1 MSRPEAVIADD
12 EKQLRIYLRSKLAK
26 LWPELV
32 ISGEAANGH
41 QALDLIETT
50 QPRIAFLDIKMPGL
64 SGLEVAK
71 RITGDCIVVFIT
83 AYDEFAIEAFDN
95 EAIDYLLK
103 PVTDER
109 LAKTVDRLKKQMAA
123 SPSSSAGHLTA
134 TLERLLVRLK
144 NEADDTGHL
153 RWIKARL
160 GDEVRLVAVDDV
172 YFFKAEDKYTVV
184 KIRDGEYLIKIT
196 IRQLTQELDPDQ
208 FWRIHRSTIVNLNQ
222 VAGVHRS
229 FGGRLLIKLKDLQ
242 ETLPVSKT
250 YAHLF
255 KQM

>member
-32 ISGEAANGH
+32 VTGEAENGH
-41 QALDLIETT
+41 QAVDII
-50 QPRIAFLDIKMPGL
+50 QANHPGVAFLDIKMPGL

-71 RITGDCIVVFIT
+71 RITVDCIVVFIT
-83 AYDEFAIEAFDN
+83 AYDEFAIDAFEN

-109 LAKTVDRLKKQMAA
+109 LAKTIERLKKRLAG
-123 SPSSSAGHLTA
+123 SPAESSRRLTDTIDHLLA
-134 TLERLLVRLK
+134 TLENRKEKGYL
-144 NEADDTGHL
+144 N
-153 RWIKARL
+153 WIKARL
-160 GDEVRLVAVDDV
+160 GEEVRLVAADDV

-184 KIRDGEYLIKIT
+184 KTRDSEYLIKIS
-196 IRQLTQELDPDQ
+196 IRQLAEELDPDQ
-208 FWRIHRSTIVNLNQ
+208 FWRIHRSTIVNLNHI
-222 VAGVHRS
+222 AGVHRS
-229 FGGRLLIKLKDLQ
+229 FGGKLLIKLKDL
-242 ETLPVSKT
+242 ERTLPVSKSYT
-250 YAHLF
+250 HLF

>member
-1 MSRPEAVIADD
+1 MTHPEAVIADD
-12 EKQLRIYLRSKLAK
+12 EKQLRIYLRSKLAG

-32 ISGEAANGH
+32 ISGEAENGH
-41 QALDLIETT
+41 QALDLIETRR
-50 QPRIAFLDIKMPGL
+50 PGIAFLDIKMPGL

-71 RITGDCIVVFIT
+71 RMTGDCIVVFIT
-83 AYDEFAIEAFDN
+83 AYDEFAIEAFEN

-109 LAKTVDRLKKQMAA
+109 LAKTVNRLKKQLAA
-123 SPSSSAGHLTA
+123 SPPSSPGQLTA

-144 NEADDTGHL
+144 NEEDTGFL
-153 RWIKARL
+153 KWIKVRHR
-160 GDEVRLVAVDDV
+160 DQVRLVAVDDV

-184 KIRDGEYLIKIT
+184 KTGDGEYLIKIS
-196 IRQLTQELDPDQ
+196 IRQLTEELDPDQ
-208 FWRIHRSTIVNLNQ
+208 FSRIHRSTIVNLGS

-229 FGGRLLIKLKDLQ
+229 FGGRLLVKLKDYPEAL
-242 ETLPVSKT
+242 TVSRS

>member
-1 MSRPEAVIADD
+1 MIQPEAVIADD
-12 EKQLRIYLRSKLAK
+12 EKQLRIYLRSKLAG

-32 ISGEAANGH
+32 ISGEAENGH
-41 QALDLIETT
+41 QALDLIETRR
-50 QPRIAFLDIKMPGL
+50 PGVAFLDIKMPGL

-71 RITGDCIVVFIT
+71 RIPGGCIVVFIT
-83 AYDEFAIEAFDN
+83 AYDEFAIEAFEN

-109 LAKTVDRLKKQMAA
+109 LAKTVKRLKKQLAD
-123 SPSSSAGHLTA
+123 SPPSSPGQLTA

-144 NEADDTGHL
+144 NEEDSGYL
-153 RWIKARL
+153 KWIKARH
-160 GDEVRLVAVDDV
+160 GDQVRLVAVDDV

-184 KIRDGEYLIKIT
+184 KTGDGEYLIKIS
-196 IRQLTQELDPDQ
+196 IRRLSEELDPDQ
-208 FWRIHRSTIVNLNQ
+208 FWRIHRSTIINLGC

-229 FGGRLLIKLKDLQ
+229 FGGRLLVKLKNLPQ
-242 ETLPVSKT
+242 TLPVSKT

>member
-1 MSRPEAVIADD
+1 MTQPEAVIADD
-12 EKQLRIYLRSKLAK
+12 EKQLRIYLRSKLAG

-32 ISGEAANGH
+32 ISGEAENGH
-41 QALDLIETT
+41 QALDLIETRR
-50 QPRIAFLDIKMPGL
+50 PGVAFLDIKMPGL
-64 SGLEVAK
+64 SGLEVA
-71 RITGDCIVVFIT
+71 RRMTGDCIVVFIT
-83 AYDEFAIEAFDN
+83 AYDEFAIEAFEN

-109 LAKTVDRLKKQMAA
+109 LAKTVNRLKKQLAA
-123 SPSSSAGHLTA
+123 SPPPSSGQLTA

-144 NEADDTGHL
+144 DGEDAGYL
-153 RWIKARL
+153 KWIKARQ
-160 GDEVRLVAVDDV
+160 GDQVRLVAVDEV

-184 KIRDGEYLIKIT
+184 KTGDGEYLIKIS
-196 IRQLTQELDPDQ
+196 IRRLAEELDPDQ
-208 FWRIHRSTIVNLNQ
+208 FWRIHRSTIINLGC

-229 FGGRLLIKLKDLQ
+229 FGGRLLVKLKNLP

>member
-1 MSRPEAVIADD
+1 MSPPEVVIADD

-32 ISGEAANGH
+32 ITGEAENGY
-41 QALDLIETT
+41 QALDLIEAKR
-50 QPRIAFLDIKMPGL
+50 PGVAFLDIKMPGL

-83 AYDEFAIEAFDN
+83 AYDEFSIEAFEN

-109 LAKTVDRLKKQMAA
+109 FARTIQRLKKQLAA
-123 SPSSSAGHLTA
+123 SPPASPRALTA
-134 TLERLLVRLK
+134 TLERLLVRLENK
-144 NEADDTGHL
+144 EETGYL

-160 GDEVRLVAVDDV
+160 GDEVRLVAADDV

-184 KIRDGEYLIKIT
+184 KTRKGEYLIKIS
-196 IRQLTQELDPDQ
+196 IRQLSEELDPDQ
-208 FWRIHRSTIVNLNQ
+208 FWRIHRSTIVNLNR

-229 FGGRLLIKLKDLQ
+229 FGGRLLIKLRDLP

>member
-1 MSRPEAVIADD
+1 MSHPEAVIADD
-12 EKQLRIYLRSKLAK
+12 EKQLRIYLSSRLAD

-32 ISGEAANGH
+32 ICGEAENGH
-41 QALDLIETT
+41 EALELIESKR
-50 QPRIAFLDIKMPGL
+50 PGIAFLDIKMPGI

-71 RITGDCIVVFIT
+71 RLTSDCIVVFIT
-83 AYDEFAIEAFDN
+83 AYDEFAIEAFEN

-109 LAKTVDRLKKQMAA
+109 LAKTITRLKKQLAA
-123 SPSSSAGHLTA
+123 YPRSSAGQLPA
-134 TLERLLVRLK
+134 TLERLLAKLK
-144 NEADDTGHL
+144 NEDDAGYL
-153 RWIKARL
+153 KWIKARQ
-160 GDEVRLVAVDDV
+160 GEQVQLVSVNDV

-184 KIRDGEYLIKIT
+184 KTGDSEYLIKMT
-196 IRQLTQELDPDQ
+196 IRQLAEELDPEQ
-208 FWRIHRSTIVNLNQ
+208 FWRIHRSTIVNVHA

-229 FGGRLLIKLKDLQ
+229 FSGQLIVKLKTLS
-242 ETLPVSKT
+242 ETLPVSGS

>member
-1 MSRPEAVIADD
+1 MSRHEAVIADD
-12 EKQLRIYLRSKLAK
+12 ENQLRIYLRSKLAS

-32 ISGEAANGH
+32 ITGEAENGY
-41 QALDLIETT
+41 QALDLIETKS
-50 QPRIAFLDIKMPGL
+50 PGVAFLDIKMPGL

-71 RITGDCIVVFIT
+71 RITSDCIVVFIT
-83 AYDEFAIEAFDN
+83 AYDEFAIEAFEN

-109 LAKTVDRLKKQMAA
+109 LDRTIQRLKKQLATSPPA
-123 SPSSSAGHLTA
+123 SPQVLSA
-134 TLERLLVRLK
+134 TLERLLVRMENKEEAGYLK
-144 NEADDTGHL
+144 
-153 RWIKARL
+153 WIKARL
-160 GDEVRLVAVDDV
+160 GEEVRLVAADDV

-184 KIRDGEYLIKIT
+184 KTRKSEYLIKIS
-196 IRQLTQELDPDQ
+196 IRQLSEELDPDQ
-208 FWRIHRSTIVNLNQ
+208 FWRIHRSTIVNLNR

-229 FGGRLLIKLKDLQ
+229 FGGRLLIKLKGLP
-242 ETLPVSKT
+242 ETLPVSKS

>member
-32 ISGEAANGH
+32 VTGEAENGH
-41 QALDLIETT
+41 QAVDMI
-50 QPRIAFLDIKMPGL
+50 QANHPGVAFLDIKMPGL

-71 RITGDCIVVFIT
+71 RITVDCIVVFIT
-83 AYDEFAIEAFDN
+83 AYDEFAIEAFEN

-109 LAKTVDRLKKQMAA
+109 LARTIERLKKRLAD
-123 SPSSSAGHLTA
+123 SPPQSPRRLTDTIERLLA
-134 TLERLLVRLK
+134 TLEDREEMGYL
-144 NEADDTGHL
+144 N
-153 RWIKARL
+153 WIKARL
-160 GDEVRLVAVDDV
+160 GEEVRLVAADDV

-184 KIRDGEYLIKIT
+184 KTRDSEYLIKIS
-196 IRQLTQELDPDQ
+196 IRQLAEELNPDQ
-208 FWRIHRSTIVNLNQ
+208 FWRIHRSSIVNLNHI
-222 VAGVHRS
+222 AGVHRS
-229 FGGRLLIKLKDLQ
+229 FGGKLLIKLKDLEQ
-242 ETLPVSKT
+242 TLPVSKS
-250 YAHLF
+250 YSHLF

>member
-1 MSRPEAVIADD
+1 MSHPEAVIADD
-12 EKQLRIYLRSKLAK
+12 EKQLRIYLKSKLSD

-32 ISGEAANGH
+32 ISGEAENGPE
-41 QALDLIETT
+41 ALALIESRH
-50 QPRIAFLDIKMPGL
+50 PDLAFLDIKMPGF

-83 AYDEFAIEAFDN
+83 AYDEFAIEAFEN

-109 LAKTVDRLKKQMAA
+109 LAKTIGRLKKRLAT
-123 SPSSSAGHLTA
+123 SPRLSNGQLSA
-134 TLERLLVRLK
+134 TLEQLLVRLQNK
-144 NEADDTGHL
+144 DDAGHL
-153 RWIKARL
+153 KWIKARQGEQL
-160 GDEVRLVAVDDV
+160 RLVAVDDV

-184 KIRDGEYLIKIT
+184 RTGDNEYLIKMT
-196 IRQLTQELDPDQ
+196 IRQLTEELDPEQ
-208 FWRIHRSTIVNLNQ
+208 FWRIHRSTIVNVNC
-222 VAGVHRS
+222 VTGVHRA
-229 FGGRLLIKLKDLQ
+229 FGGRLIVTLKDLA
-242 ETLPVSKT
+242 ETLTVSRT

>member
-1 MSRPEAVIADD
+1 MSHPEALIADD
-12 EKQLRIYLRSKLAK
+12 EKQLRIYLKSKLAS

-32 ISGEAANGH
+32 ISGEAENGI
-41 QALDLIETT
+41 QALDLIETRK
-50 QPRIAFLDIKMPGL
+50 PGIAFLDIKMPGI
-64 SGLEVAK
+64 SGLEVAR
-71 RITGDCIVVFIT
+71 RITANCIVVFIT
-83 AYDEFAIEAFDN
+83 AYDEFSIEAFEN

-109 LAKTVDRLKKQMAA
+109 LVKTIERLKKRLAA
-123 SPSSSAGHLTA
+123 SPPEPPRQLTE
-134 TLERLLVRLK
+134 TLERLLVRME
-144 NEADDTGHL
+144 NQDDPGHL
-153 RWIKARL
+153 KWIKARL
-160 GDEVRLVAVDDV
+160 GDEVRLVAVDGI

-184 KIRDGEYLIKIT
+184 KTRDSEYLIKIS
-196 IRQLTQELDPDQ
+196 IRQLTEELDPDR
-208 FWRIHRSTIVNLNQ
+208 FWRIHRSTIVNLKC

-229 FGGRLLIKLKDLQ
+229 FGGRLLIKLKDFS

>member
-32 ISGEAANGH
+32 VTGEAENGH
-41 QALDLIETT
+41 QAIDMIEAEG
-50 QPRIAFLDIKMPGL
+50 PDVAFLDIKMPGL
-64 SGLEVAK
+64 SGLEVAR
-71 RITGDCIVVFIT
+71 RITADCIVVFIT
-83 AYDEFAIEAFDN
+83 AYDAFAIEAFEN

-109 LAKTVDRLKKQMAA
+109 LVKTIARLKKRLETSQPE
-123 SPSSSAGHLTA
+123 SPRRLTA
-134 TLERLLVRLK
+134 TIERLLATLEDRQDRGYLK
-144 NEADDTGHL
+144 
-153 RWIKARL
+153 WIKARL
-160 GDEVRLVAVDDV
+160 GEEVRLVAADEV

-184 KIRDGEYLIKIT
+184 KTRESEYLIKIS
-196 IRQLTQELDPDQ
+196 IRQLAEELDPDR
-208 FWRIHRSTIVNLNQ
+208 FWRIHRSTIVNLNRI
-222 VAGVHRS
+222 AGVHRA
-229 FGGRLLIKLKDLQ
+229 FGGKLLIKLKDMAQ
-242 ETLPVSKT
+242 TLPVSRS

>member
-12 EKQLRIYLRSKLAK
+12 EKQLRIYLKSKLAN

-32 ISGEAANGH
+32 VTGEAANGH
-41 QALDLIETT
+41 QALDLIETNR
-50 QPRIAFLDIKMPGL
+50 PGVAFLDIKMPGL

-71 RITGDCIVVFIT
+71 KITVDCIVVFIT
-83 AYDEFAIEAFDN
+83 AYDEFAIEAFEN

-109 LAKTVDRLKKQMAA
+109 LEKTIERLKRRRA
-123 SPSSSAGHLTA
+123 SPPPASPRQLTE
-134 TLERLLVRLK
+134 TIERLLATMENKEETSYLK
-144 NEADDTGHL
+144 
-153 RWIKARL
+153 WIKARL
-160 GDEVRLVAVDDV
+160 GEEVRLVAADDV

-184 KIRDGEYLIKIT
+184 KTRDSEYLIKLSIQ
-196 IRQLTQELDPDQ
+196 QLTEELDPDQ
-208 FWRIHRSTIVNLNQ
+208 FWRIHRSTIVNLNC

-229 FGGRLLIKLKDLQ
+229 FSGRLLIKLKDMEQ
-242 ETLPVSKT
+242 ALPVSKS
-250 YAHLF
+250 YSHLF

>member
-1 MSRPEAVIADD
+1 MTHPEAVIADD
-12 EKQLRIYLRSKLAK
+12 EKQLRIYLRSKLAG

-32 ISGEAANGH
+32 ISGEAENGH
-41 QALDLIETT
+41 QALDLIETRR
-50 QPRIAFLDIKMPGL
+50 PGIAFLDIKMPGL

-71 RITGDCIVVFIT
+71 RMTADCIVVFIT
-83 AYDEFAIEAFDN
+83 AFDEFAIEAFEN

-109 LAKTVDRLKKQMAA
+109 LAKTVNRLKKQLAA
-123 SPSSSAGHLTA
+123 SRLSSPGQLTA

-144 NEADDTGHL
+144 NEEETGYL
-153 RWIKARL
+153 KWIKVRH
-160 GDEVRLVAVDDV
+160 GDQVRLVAVDDV

-184 KIRDGEYLIKIT
+184 KTGDGEYLIKT
-196 IRQLTQELDPDQ
+196 SIRQLAEELDPDQ
-208 FWRIHRSTIVNLNQ
+208 FWRIHRSTIVNLGC

-229 FGGRLLIKLKDLQ
+229 FGGRLLVKLNNLSQ
-242 ETLPVSKT
+242 TLPVSKT